1 MARISTYPVDQNPDG
16 SDILLGTDSSG
27 GTDATKNFRI
37 SDLSLVIV
45 NDFLAN
51 SNWKFN
57 IDATQ
62 GENTRSNIFFA
73 AGGGDNTSW
82 SAITTLRATLFMRNG
97 TNAQPYLQYLL
108 TNNPVVGQ
116 PVADNLIK
124 ITDRNDL
131 SSFGVYT
138 FTSLTL
144 VSNATGMHI
153 YDIGL
158 AFQGGKSAGAIQSN
172 HIYGINTDPSDA
184 DDKTFEFEQ
193 VTPSTAWGNNGVV
206 THNLA
211 KFPSI
216 TVVDTAG
223 TVVTGQYD
231 YIDNNNVTLTFS
243 AAFAGKA
250 YLN

>member
-1 MARISTYPVDQNPDG
+1 MARISTYPVDQNPG
-16 SDILLGTDSSG
+16 GADILLGTDASG

-37 SDLSLVIV
+37 SDISLIII

-51 SNWKFN
+51 SNWRFN
-57 IDATQ
+57 IDAVAAADLRATL
-62 GENTRSNIFFA
+62 FFP

-82 SAITTLRATLFMRNG
+82 STITTLRATLFMANG

-108 TNNPVVGQ
+108 TNDPVTGQ
-116 PVADNLIK
+116 PSVNNLIK

-131 SSFGVYT
+131 SSFGVFT

-153 YDIGL
+153 YDIGVN
-158 AFQGGKSAGAIQSN
+158 FNKGSGAIQSK
-172 HIYGINTDPSDA
+172 HIYGINIDTSDA
-184 DDKTFEFEQ
+184 ATDKTFEFTQ
-193 VTPSTAWGNNGVV
+193 VTPSTTWDV
-206 THNLA
+206 THNLN

-216 TVVDTAG
+216 TVVDTG
-223 TVVTGQYD
+223 ETVVIGSYNYTSK
-231 YIDNNNVTLTFS
+231 NNVTLTFS

>member
-37 SDLSLVIV
+37 SDISLIVV

-57 IDATQ
+57 IDATA
-62 GENTRSNIFFA
+62 GANTRSSIFFP
-73 AGGGDNTSW
+73 AGSGDNTSW
-82 SAITTLRATLFMRNG
+82 SSITTLRATLFMANG

-108 TNNPVVGQ
+108 TNDPVTGQ
-116 PVADNLIK
+116 PSADNVIK

-131 SSFGVYT
+131 SSFGVFT

-158 AFQGGKSAGAIQSN
+158 TFKKGAGAIQSK
-172 HIYGINTDPSDA
+172 HIYGINIDPSDA
-184 DDKTFEFEQ
+184 TDKTFEYQQ
-193 VTPSTAWGNNGVV
+193 VSPATTWNIP
-206 THNLA
+206 HNLA

-216 TVVDTAG
+216 TVIDTAD
-223 TVVTGQYD
+223 TVVTGQYE

-243 AAFAGKA
+243 AGFAGKA

>member
-37 SDLSLVIV
+37 SDISLIVI

-57 IDATQ
+57 IDATE
-62 GENTRSNIFFA
+62 GENQRANIFFA
-73 AGGGDNTSW
+73 AGGGNNTSW
-82 SAITTLRATLFMRNG
+82 ANITTLRATLFMKNG

-108 TNNPVVGQ
+108 TNDPVTGQ
-116 PVADNLIK
+116 PVVDNIIK

-144 VSNATGMHI
+144 VSNVTGMHI

-158 AFQGGKSAGAIQSN
+158 TFKKGTGAIQSK
-172 HIYGINTDPSDA
+172 HIYGINIDPSDN
-184 DDKTFEFEQ
+184 DDKTFEYQQ
-193 VTPSTAWGNNGVV
+193 VTPATTWNI
-206 THNLA
+206 THDLA

-216 TVVDTAG
+216 TVIDTG
-223 TVVTGQYD
+223 DTVVTGQYT

>member
-16 SDILLGTDSSG
+16 SDILLGTDSTG

-37 SDLSLVIV
+37 SDISLIVI

-57 IDATQ
+57 IDAVL
-62 GENTRSNIFFA
+62 GEQQRSSIFFP
-73 AGGGDNTSW
+73 AGGGDNTNW
-82 SAITTLRATLFMRNG
+82 SNITTLRATLFMANG

-108 TNNPVVGQ
+108 TNDPVTGQ
-116 PVADNLIK
+116 PAADNVIK
-124 ITDRNDL
+124 ITDKNDL

-138 FTSLTL
+138 FNSLTL

-158 AFQGGKSAGAIQSN
+158 AFKKGAGAIQSK
-172 HIYGINTDPSDA
+172 HIYGINIDPSDA
-184 DDKTFEFEQ
+184 TDKTFEYTQ

>member
-37 SDLSLVIV
+37 SDISLIVV

-62 GENTRSNIFFA
+62 GENTRSSIFFA
-73 AGGGDNTSW
+73 AGGGDKTNW
-82 SAITTLRATLFMRNG
+82 STITTLRATLFMKNG

-108 TNNPVVGQ
+108 TNNPVTGQ
-116 PVADNLIK
+116 PVVNNVIK

-131 SSFGVYT
+131 SSFGVFT

-158 AFQGGKSAGAIQSN
+158 TFQKGTGVIESK
-172 HIYGINTDPSDA
+172 HIYGINIDPSDA
-184 DDKTFEFEQ
+184 TDKTFEYTQ
-193 VTPSTAWGNNGVV
+193 VSPSV
-206 THNLA
+206 TWNIQHNLN

-216 TVVDTAG
+216 TVIDTLD
-223 TVVTGQYD
+223 TVVIGQYN
-231 YIDNNNVTLTFS
+231 YTDNNNVTLTFS
-243 AAFAGKA
+243 AGFAGKA